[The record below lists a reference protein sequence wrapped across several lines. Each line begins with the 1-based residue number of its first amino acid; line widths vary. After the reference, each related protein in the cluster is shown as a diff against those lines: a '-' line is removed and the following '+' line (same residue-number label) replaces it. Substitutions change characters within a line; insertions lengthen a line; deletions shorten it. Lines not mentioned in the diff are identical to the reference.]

1 MSSESQGR
9 NLCAW
14 GFLGPYVLTYM
25 HAVHKWALFSPAE
38 ALALT
43 FLAGTA
49 HFFVP
54 LCNKTAGK
62 SGLYLVLVLTSCSL
76 LSVVVKIP
84 PTTVVKPTG
93 SLSGLSYLVYAG
105 QAELVCSVKPFL
117 AWLLGDWDVLLLFL
131 LSHWHSFLIPL
142 ISGQLNCPG
151 P

>member
-1 MSSESQGR
+1 MGLSRTLCAHIHARSTQMGPFFSSET
-9 NLCAW
+9 
-14 GFLGPYVLTYM
+14 LT
-25 HAVHKWALFSPAE
+25 
-38 ALALT
+38 LT

-54 LCNKTAGK
+54 LCNKTPGK
-62 SGLYLVLVLTSCSL
+62 SGLYLVLVLTSHSL

-93 SLSGLSYLVYAG
+93 LLSGHSYVVCTG

-117 AWLLGDWDVLLLFL
+117 AWPLGDWDVLHFL
-131 LSHWHSFLIPL
+131 PSHWHSFLIPL